1 MAILKFT
8 EKDKMASKVMS
19 AGYYSAEV
27 VEIGEPKKSSTLKS
41 FNMLSKFRIIEDEHY
56 EGKELEV
63 SFNTNMKNPSTMGS
77 LYLMPHFYLLHVAA
91 ATADCE
97 LADVPEDIDTDSL
110 KGLKLDLKIEK
121 VISDGIPMNTISAFL
136 PYGAGKKVEKESSP
150 F

>member
-1 MAILKFT
+1 
-8 EKDKMASKVMS
+8 
-19 AGYYSAEV
+19 
-27 VEIGEPKKSSTLKS
+27 
-41 FNMLSKFRIIEDEHY
+41 
-56 EGKELEV
+56 
-63 SFNTNMKNPSTMGS
+63 MKNPSVMGS

-97 LADVPEDIDTDSL
+97 LADVPEDLDTDSL

-121 VISDGIPMNTISAFL
+121 IISDGIPMNTISAFL